1 MIIAIVGG
9 NRASSRLLSEAESVG
24 RELARQGCTLVC
36 GGRGGIMEAACRGA
50 RAEGGHTIG
59 ILPGANSRD
68 MNAYVEFPIVTGMGY
83 ARNVIIVRTAEAVIA
98 IGGAYGTL
106 SEVAHALNLGKPV
119 IGLHTWRFTN
129 DNVDD
134 SPVVRASDAQDAVEK
149 AMAAARERTSNV
161 DTN

>member
-1 MIIAIVGG
+1 MIIAVVGG
-9 NRASSRLLSEAESVG
+9 HTAPAELLAEAEAVG
-24 RELARQGCTLVC
+24 RGLARRGCTLIC

-59 ILPGANSRD
+59 VLPGEDRRD

-83 ARNVIIVRTAEAVIA
+83 GRNVIIVRTAEAVIA

-134 SPVVRASDAQDAVEK
+134 SPVVRARDAEDAVEK
-149 AMAAARERTSNV
+149 AVAVARDRASHV

>member
-1 MIIAIVGG
+1 MIIAVVGG
-9 NRASSRLLSEAESVG
+9 NRAPSRLLAEAESVG
-24 RELARQGCTLVC
+24 RELSRHGCTLIC

-59 ILPGANSRD
+59 IMPGTDSRD
-68 MNAYVEFPIVTGMGY
+68 MNAYVEFPIVTGMGL

-119 IGLHTWRFTN
+119 IGLHTWRFAN

-134 SPVVRASDAQDAVEK
+134 SPVVRARDAQDAVEK
-149 AMAAARERTSNV
+149 AVAVARERASHV
-161 DTN
+161 DAN